1 MPRLSVPVFMATRP
15 FKKFNGYKPLHPY
28 RILLPPMLKDRTQNR
43 NLLEKS
49 TSCVDEMSNMMAC
62 WKEHEFSPETC
73 LAEMIKYNKCVR
85 DTAAAT
91 KELKEKMRS
100 GKVKTKGRFT
110 SDTVNEMLKKFP
122 QPPHTIFP
130 K

>member
-1 MPRLSVPVFMATRP
+1 MQKTKIVIQTTINFLLKNISLLGENLSF
-15 FKKFNGYKPLHPY
+15 
-28 RILLPPMLKDRTQNR
+28 Q
-43 NLLEKS
+43 
-49 TSCVDEMSNMMAC
+49 
-62 WKEHEFSPETC
+62 
-73 LAEMIKYNKCVR
+73 
-85 DTAAAT
+85 AAT

-130 K
+130 KQM